1 MRLLA
6 ITLGIFI
13 INNGYAVAATM
24 SGRAIM
30 DKQKNMHN
38 IFVGRIINLKC
49 GKDCLDIKAGYLH
62 IEVEE
67 QNK

>member
-24 SGRAIM
+24 RGYHIAA
-30 DKQKNMHN
+30 
-38 IFVGRIINLKC
+38 
-49 GKDCLDIKAGYLH
+49 AGTTAWDVDGSTGSLRPSL
-62 IEVEE
+62 
-67 QNK
+67 